1 MARCRP
7 VQWMGVLL
15 RAARALSRRERKRQ
29 RADAFCT
36 RLGAEPLENR
46 ELLSASLPMPW
57 GVAAA
62 QDNEPA
68 PAAWDTL
75 LPLRV

>member
-15 RAARALSRRERKRQ
+15 R
-29 RADAFCT
+29 
-36 RLGAEPLENR
+36 
-46 ELLSASLPMPW
+46 
-57 GVAAA
+57 AAA